1 MAELKCKSLKKT
13 KNYNKKLP
21 EFMPFR
27 RLLFT
32 KFDLIWYMAL
42 SENTLHKQWPARPT
56 CSTSLTSDCLCVW
69 GWFLMAG
76 LIMRRVINELKAELT
91 EMFIHLKKRKY
102 FLMLILYLP
111 FRKNNIYPNEK
122 IFYFTKKKVFL
133 AGFMV
138 NCAFSYYFYKSFVK

>member
-1 MAELKCKSLKKT
+1 M
-13 KNYNKKLP
+13 P

-56 CSTSLTSDCLCVW
+56 CTTSLTADCLCVW

-76 LIMRRVINELKAELT
+76 LIMRCVLNELRAELI

-111 FRKNNIYPNEK
+111 FRKYDIYPNK
-122 IFYFTKKKVFL
+122 KVFYFTKKGFSCRFHGRLRFFL
-133 AGFMV
+133 LRLQKL
-138 NCAFSYYFYKSFVK
+138 C